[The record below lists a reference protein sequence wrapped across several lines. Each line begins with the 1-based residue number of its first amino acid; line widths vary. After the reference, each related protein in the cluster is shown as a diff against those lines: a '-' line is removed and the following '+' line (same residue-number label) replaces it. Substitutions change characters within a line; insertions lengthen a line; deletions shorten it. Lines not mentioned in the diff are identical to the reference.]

1 MNLVQLSLTAYY
13 RIASNFEIKISLIF
27 VKFRLAPLNENSLTS
42 PKLEIQALLIASRL
56 KVKILDEA
64 EKNTKVCT
72 FWADLKAILKLFLM
86 KISVLQYT

>member
-1 MNLVQLSLTAYY
+1 M
-13 RIASNFEIKISLIF
+13 
-27 VKFRLAPLNENSLTS
+27 
-42 PKLEIQALLIASRL
+42 LEIQALLIASRL

-72 FWADLKAILKLFLM
+72 FWADLKAILKLFVM